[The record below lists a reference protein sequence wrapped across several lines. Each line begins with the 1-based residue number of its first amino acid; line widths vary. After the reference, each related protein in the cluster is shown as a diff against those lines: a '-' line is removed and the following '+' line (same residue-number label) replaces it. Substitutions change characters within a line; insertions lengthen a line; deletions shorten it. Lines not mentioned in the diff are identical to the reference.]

1 MRRSRGT
8 AGIKPL
14 SLAPLASSPSRRAL
28 GRAGNGTRPLGFQE
42 ISKWRAL
49 LSRVGSSMAKN
60 LLVGVGSKARKVKAL
75 YVGVGGKARK
85 VKKVYVGVGGK
96 ARLVY
101 TSYVAGTK
109 INVSYTTNYETLT
122 VTFTLEPSNATTG
135 LSYTITSNLRRP
147 YSTDITKLS
156 NGYTFTFTATGR
168 WMQDRPLTFVSV
180 SHPDIGT
187 KTLTACYDDVYTGN
201 YWYNVKIT

>member
-1 MRRSRGT
+1 
-8 AGIKPL
+8 
-14 SLAPLASSPSRRAL
+14 
-28 GRAGNGTRPLGFQE
+28 
-42 ISKWRAL
+42 
-49 LSRVGSSMAKN
+49 MAKN

-101 TSYVAGTK
+101 QSYVAGTK
-109 INVSYTTNYETLT
+109 INVNYTTNYETLT

-135 LSYTITSNLRRP
+135 LGYKISGNLNRP

-156 NGYTFTFTATGR
+156 NGYTFTFTATGN
-168 WMQDRPLTFVSV
+168 WIQDRPLTFVSV
-180 SHPDIGT
+180 DHPDIGT
-187 KTLTACYDDVYTGN
+187 KTLTACYDNVYAAK

>member
-1 MRRSRGT
+1 MG
-8 AGIKPL
+8 
-14 SLAPLASSPSRRAL
+14 
-28 GRAGNGTRPLGFQE
+28 
-42 ISKWRAL
+42 
-49 LSRVGSSMAKN
+49 KN
-60 LLVGVGSKARKVKAL
+60 LLVGVGGKARHVKAL

-101 TSYVAGTK
+101 QSYVAGTK
-109 INVSYTTNYETLT
+109 INVSYTTKYQTLT

-135 LSYTITSNLRRP
+135 LGYKIRANLNRP

-156 NGYTFTFTATGR
+156 NGYTFTFTVTGN
-168 WMQDRPLTFVSV
+168 WMQDSPLTFVSV
-180 SHPDIGT
+180 DHPGIGT
-187 KTLTACYDDVYTGN
+187 KTLTACYNDVFAVK